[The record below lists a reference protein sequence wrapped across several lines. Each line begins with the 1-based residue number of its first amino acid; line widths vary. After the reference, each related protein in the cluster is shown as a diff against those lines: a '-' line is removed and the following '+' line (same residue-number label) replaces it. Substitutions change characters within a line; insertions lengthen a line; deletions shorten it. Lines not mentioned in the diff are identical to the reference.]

1 MNILNVYIKK
11 YLKENRHRKTDPSQQ
26 SYTGKIGC
34 RDDFFNVGDY
44 DFHLCEYQ

>member
-11 YLKENRHRKTDPSQQ
+11 YLKENRHRTALSIAM
-26 SYTGKIGC
+26 YRTGC

-44 DFHLCEYQ
+44 DFHLCEYK